1 MGEANAAIRI
11 RAGVVVVNNNRV
23 LLVRQNNHPFWV
35 LPGGTLELGETLPTC
50 AVRELEE
57 ELKLTIT
64 LQKLLGMG
72 EFIPPTDPIKGQ
84 RHVVDTV
91 WLATADTDVL
101 TVTTDENLN
110 DARWFGLNELDAIDL
125 KPDWIYQLILDGAPE
140 FSGGAGYFS

>member
-11 RAGVVVVNNNRV
+11 RAGVVVVHNSRV
-23 LLVRQNNHPFWV
+23 LLVRQNNNPFWV
-35 LPGGTLELGETLPTC
+35 LPGGTLELGESLPTC

-57 ELKLTIT
+57 ELALSIT
-64 LQKLLGMG
+64 LQKLLGVG
-72 EFIPPTDPIKGQ
+72 EFIPPPDPVKGQ

-91 WLATADTDVL
+91 WLATADNDVL

-110 DARWFGLNELDAIDL
+110 DACWVTFDELATLDL
-125 KPDWIYQLILDGAPE
+125 KPEWIKQLVINGAPE

>member
-11 RAGVVVVNNNRV
+11 RAGVVVIYNQQL
-23 LLVRQNNHPFWV
+23 LLVRQNNNPFWV
-35 LPGGTLELGETLPTC
+35 LPGGTLELGESLPTC

-57 ELKLTIT
+57 ELALPIT
-64 LQKLLGMG
+64 LQKLLGVG
-72 EFIPPTDPIKGQ
+72 EFIPPMDPVKGQ

-91 WLATADTDVL
+91 WLATAATDVL

-110 DARWFGLNELDAIDL
+110 EARWVIFDELTTMDL
-125 KPDWIYQLILDGAPE
+125 KPEWIKQLIVDAAPD